1 MCGIVG
7 YVGKEKQTKSLIKIL
22 QKLEYRGYDSAGFAS
37 LKNSKFEVL
46 KKCGN
51 INNLFESVAKKNVS
65 TCFISHTR
73 WATHGKA
80 TKQNA
85 HPHFSKN
92 EQFAVVHNGIIENYE
107 MLKSEYNLTL
117 KSDTDTEVIAQILEK
132 FNAQTIFDFIDTFK
146 IVKGSYAILALSKN
160 KQSTMFLAKQKSP
173 LYVAQNE
180 NGDTLVA
187 SDPICFV
194 DFAKNYYSFNDDEF
208 AEINGNK
215 ITFYNSQKNEIK
227 KPSLMLDD
235 FFETSNKGKFE
246 HFMLKEIYEEKEA
259 LLRQVKTYE
268 EQEVLKKFDKNFIS
282 NFNEIKFIGC
292 GTAYHAGLM
301 GAKFVEKILNK
312 KSSTEIASEF
322 IYQKPNFISKETLYV
337 FVSQSGETADTLL
350 AHEMVKSKGTTT
362 IALTNVLYSSLAKK
376 SDFVLPILAGVEI
389 AVASTKAY
397 VCMLSSIYLFC
408 KFMQGKKEYKY
419 ATQKLKILADKITKF
434 DTSKLDKIAET
445 LTQKNE
451 AVFIGK
457 GMDYIT
463 ALEGSLKLKEITY
476 INANAYPAG
485 ELKHGFLALIEK
497 GTPLFVF
504 MLEKDLT
511 IKTKSSMKEAESRGA
526 KSIVFTNQKA
536 GFETEVE
543 IQESDEIVLQ
553 IAAIV
558 PMQYLAYKVSVL
570 KGINPD
576 QPRNLAKS
584 VTVEWFKTPKSLQ
597 RSPKSLNVKILK
609 FYSKIYILREM
620 GFKGG

>member
-37 LKNSKFEVL
+37 LKNSNFEVL
-46 KKCGN
+46 KKCGS
-51 INNLFESVAKKNVS
+51 INNLFESVAEENLS

-80 TKQNA
+80 TEQNA
-85 HPHFSKN
+85 HPHLSNK
-92 EQFAVVHNGIIENYE
+92 EYFAVVHNGIIENYE
-107 MLKSEYNLTL
+107 VLKKEYNLTL
-117 KSDTDTEVIAQILEK
+117 KSDTDTEVVAEILEK
-132 FNAQTIFDFIDTFK
+132 FNARTIFDFIDTFK

-160 KQSTMFLAKQKSP
+160 KQNTMFLAKEKSP

-194 DFAKNYYSFNDDEF
+194 GFSGDYYSFNDGEF
-208 AEINGNK
+208 VEVNGNE
-215 ITFYNSQKNEIK
+215 IVFYNSQKNKIK

-235 FFETSNKGKFE
+235 FFETSNKGHFK
-246 HFMLKEIYEEKEA
+246 HFMLKEIYEEKDA
-259 LLRQVKTYE
+259 LLRQVKVYE
-268 EQEVLKKFDKNFIS
+268 EKEVLKKFSENFIS
-282 NFNEIKFIGC
+282 KFKEIKFIGC

-301 GAKFVEKILNK
+301 GAKFVEKILNI

-322 IYQKPNFISKETLYV
+322 IYQKPNFISKETLYI

-350 AHEMVKSKGTTT
+350 AHEMVKSEGATT

-408 KFMQGKKEYKY
+408 ESMLSKNDYEKALEKVKY
-419 ATQKLKILADKITKF
+419 LAEKITCF
-434 DTSKLDKIAET
+434 DTAKIDKIAET
-445 LTQKNE
+445 LVSQKE

-485 ELKHGFLALIEK
+485 ELKHGFLALVEK

-504 MLEKDLT
+504 MNEKDLL
-511 IKTKSSMKEAESRGA
+511 IKTKSSVKEAESRGA
-526 KSIVFTNQKA
+526 KSIVFTNQKS
-536 GFETEVE
+536 GFETEID
-543 IQESDEIVLQ
+543 IQENDEFLLQ
-553 IAAIV
+553 IAAIS

-570 KGINPD
+570 KSINPD
-576 QPRNLAKS
+576 KPRNLAKS
-584 VTVEWFKTPKSLQ
+584 VTVEWFW
-597 RSPKSLNVKILK
+597 R
-609 FYSKIYILREM
+609 
-620 GFKGG
+620 

>member
-7 YVGKEKQTKSLIKIL
+7 YVGTEKQTKSLIKIL

-46 KKCGN
+46 KRCGN
-51 INNLFESVAKKNVS
+51 INNLFESVEEENVS
-65 TCFISHTR
+65 NCFISHTR
-73 WATHGKA
+73 WATHGGC
-80 TKQNA
+80 TEQNA
-85 HPHFSKN
+85 HPHLSNK

-107 MLKSEYNLTL
+107 TLKKEYNLTL
-117 KSDTDTEVIAQILEK
+117 KSDTDTEVVAEILEK

-146 IVKGSYAILALSKN
+146 IVKGSYAILALSRQKKN
-160 KQSTMFLAKQKSP
+160 TMFLAKQKSP

-194 DFAKNYYSFNDDEF
+194 DFAKNYYSFNDGEF
-208 AEINGNK
+208 AEINGNE
-215 ITFYNSQKNEIK
+215 IVFYDSQKNKIK
-227 KPSLMLDD
+227 KPSLVLDD
-235 FFETSNKGKFE
+235 FFETSSKENFE
-246 HFMLKEIYEEKEA
+246 NFMLKEIYEEKEA
-259 LLRQVKTYE
+259 LLRQVKVYE
-268 EQEVLKKFDKNFIS
+268 EKEVLKRFDKNFIS
-282 NFNEIKFIGC
+282 KFKEIKFIGC

-322 IYQKPNFISKETLYV
+322 VYQKPNFISKDTLYV

-350 AHEMVKSKGTTT
+350 AHEMVKSEGATT

-408 KFMQGKKEYKY
+408 SFLKSETEYKS
-419 ATQKLKILADKITKF
+419 ATKKLKILADKITKF
-434 DTSKLDKIAET
+434 DTSKIDKIAKT

-451 AVFIGK
+451 AVFIGR

-504 MLEKDLT
+504 MIEKDLT
-511 IKTKSSMKEAESRGA
+511 VKTKSSMKEAESRGA
-526 KSIVFTNQKA
+526 KSIVFTNQKS
-536 GFETEVE
+536 GFETEIE
-543 IQESDEIVLQ
+543 IQESDEFLSQ

-584 VTVEWFKTPKSLQ
+584 VTVEWFWVLKSFQKLPKSQ
-597 RSPKSLNVKILK
+597 NVKI
-609 FYSKIYILREM
+609 
-620 GFKGG
+620 

>member
-22 QKLEYRGYDSAGFAS
+22 QKLKYRGYDSAGFAS
-37 LKNSKFEVL
+37 LENSKFKVL
-46 KKCGN
+46 KRCGN
-51 INNLFESVAKKNVS
+51 INNLFESVAEENFS

-73 WATHGKA
+73 WATHGGC
-80 TKQNA
+80 TEQNA
-85 HPHFSKN
+85 HPHLSSK

-107 MLKSEYNLTL
+107 TLKKEYNISVKSE
-117 KSDTDTEVIAQILEK
+117 TDTAVVAEILEK

-146 IVKGSYAILALSKN
+146 IVKGSYAILSLSKN
-160 KQSTMFLAKQKSP
+160 KQNTMFLAKQKSP

-180 NGDTLVA
+180 SGDTLVA

-194 DFAKNYYSFNDDEF
+194 DFASDYYSFNDGEF
-208 AEINGNK
+208 AEINKDK
-215 ITFYNSQKNEIK
+215 IVFYNAEKIEIK
-227 KPSLMLDD
+227 KQKIKFDD
-235 FFETSNKGKFE
+235 FFETSNKGKFK

-282 NFNEIKFIGC
+282 KFKEIKFIGC

-322 IYQKPNFISKETLYV
+322 IYQKPNFISKETLYI

-350 AHEMVKSKGTTT
+350 AHEMVKSKGATT

-408 KFMQGKKEYKY
+408 KFVQGKKEYKY
-419 ATQKLKILADKITKF
+419 AIQKLKILADKTTKF
-434 DTSKLDKIAET
+434 DTSKLDKIAES
-445 LTQKNE
+445 LTHKKE

-457 GMDYIT
+457 DMDYIT

-497 GTPLFVF
+497 GTPLIVF
-504 MLEKDLT
+504 MNQKSLYD
-511 IKTKSSMKEAESRGA
+511 KTKSAIKEAESRGA
-526 KSIVFTNQKA
+526 NAIVFGGNGLNFENQIT
-536 GFETEVE
+536 F
-543 IQESDEIVLQ
+543 QECDELLFQ
-553 IAAIV
+553 IEAIV

-584 VTVEWFKTPKSLQ
+584 VTVEWFLM
-597 RSPKSLNVKILK
+597 LK
-609 FYSKIYILREM
+609 
-620 GFKGG
+620 GF